1 MGKMSKATLETKVKE
16 LEMFL
21 KIATKENKQLKAK
34 IKELESMKTPTV
46 GRKAF
51 NDEETIKKMFSLYL
65 NGFSLQEI
73 SNELDRLGLKTARGK
88 SWSKSSLS
96 LIMKKESSKNIVGE
110 KIYYEVLGKMQG
122 RQANKRK

>member
-34 IKELESMKTPTV
+34 IKELENTKVIPS
-46 GRKAF
+46 GRKPF
-51 NDEETIKKMFSLYL
+51 TNEETIKKMFSLYL